1 MTASSLRAK
10 LAGIAVAALVATPAF
25 AAANAPMGN
34 AAHGKELFGRV
45 GCYECHGYEGQGGV
59 GPRIAAPV
67 PLTWPALSAFVRTT
81 NTDMPPFTRKVLA
94 DQDLAD
100 IFAYLQ
106 TIQVH
111 NDPKADP
118 LLSQ

>member
-1 MTASSLRAK
+1 MAGIALASIA
-10 LAGIAVAALVATPAF
+10 LAGIAFAAAPAF
-25 AAANAPMGN
+25 AASNAPAGD

-67 PLTWPALSAFVRTT
+67 PLAWPALSAFVRTT
-81 NTDMPPFTRKVLA
+81 DTDMPPFTEKVLP

-100 IFAYLQ
+100 IYAYLQ
-106 TIQVH
+106 TIAVH
-111 NDPKADP
+111 NDPKASP